1 MINIFSIIPLELQ
14 NSSSYFPLC
23 TGNLSKNYMQYT
35 SPLCLRCDDQNTILP
50 TKWRPLLT
58 CSRPRFPLCSHS
70 LVRGKNNS
78 QFVGI
83 KIQLKKDL
91 FKVCVVCK
99 KMNYLVSDGG
109 QNLLDKIMIYI
120 KNNM

>member
-1 MINIFSIIPLELQ
+1 MVNIFSIIPLALQ
-14 NSSSYFPLC
+14 NSSSSVSLC
-23 TGNLSKNYMQYT
+23 TGNLSKNYMQYI
-35 SPLCLRCDDQNTILP
+35 SPRYLRYDGQKEILS
-50 TKWRPLLT
+50 TKWQPFLT
-58 CSRPRFPLCSHS
+58 CSRPRFTLSSHY

-91 FKVCVVCK
+91 FKVCDVCK